1 MITEVIMPK
10 LGLAMEEGT
19 VSRWFKK
26 EGDRVEAGEPL
37 LEITTDKANV
47 EIEASASGILR
58 KILVGEGVTVSV
70 TQVIAYIGEEG
81 DKLPEVVVSA
91 KLSPPPA
98 KEEKTPVISKKEQ
111 YITKP
116 GERIL
121 ASPLA
126 KNIARQHNIDLRSIK
141 GTGPGGRITKEDV
154 LAALKISA
162 PSSTLPPGDLIPLS
176 NIRRLIAK
184 KTLSSKR
191 NIPHYYLNLKVDM
204 GEAERFRT
212 QLLKQEGLKISVN
225 DLLIKAGGAAL
236 VEHPL
241 INAAL
246 VGDKIQ
252 VFKEVNIGIVVSL
265 DEGLIIPVI
274 KKVPSKSLKEIS
286 SETKELITKAK
297 SKKILPDEFTGG
309 TFTISNLGMFGIS
322 SFMAVI
328 NEGES
333 GMLAVGAIEKRPV
346 IIQDKIVIRP
356 VMELTLSAD
365 HRIIDGV
372 LAAQFLKTIKKY
384 LEEPVSLEKLK

>member
-19 VSRWFKK
+19 VSKWFKK

-58 KILVGEGVTVSV
+58 KILVGEGITVPV
-70 TQVIAYIGEEG
+70 TQVIAYIGEKN
-81 DKLPEVVVSA
+81 DKLPEVIVPTKPSPLPGKEA
-91 KLSPPPA
+91 KP
-98 KEEKTPVISKKEQ
+98 PVISKKEE
-111 YITKP
+111 YIAKP

-126 KNIARQHNIDLRSIK
+126 KKIAREHKIDLRSIK
-141 GTGPGGRITKEDV
+141 GTGPGGRISKEDV

-162 PSSTLPPGDLIPLS
+162 PSTTLPPGDLIPLS
-176 NIRRLIAK
+176 KIRRLVAE

-191 NIPHYYLNLKVDM
+191 NIPHYYLNLSVDM
-204 GEAERFRT
+204 EEAEKCRER
-212 QLLKQEGLKISVN
+212 LLKQEGLKISVN
-225 DLLIKAGGAAL
+225 DLLIKAVGAAL
-236 VEHPL
+236 VEHPP

-246 VGDKIQ
+246 IGDKIQ
-252 VFKEVNIGIVVSL
+252 VFKEVNIGMVVSIE
-265 DEGLIIPVI
+265 EGLIIPVI
-274 KKVPSKSLKEIS
+274 KKVPGKSLKEIS
-286 SETKELITKAK
+286 SEAKELITKAK

-309 TFTISNLGMFGIS
+309 TFTISNLGMFEIS

-333 GMLAVGAIEKRPV
+333 GMLAVGAIEKRPAV
-346 IIQDKIVIRP
+346 IQDKIVIRP

-372 LAAQFLKTIKKY
+372 LAAQFLNTIKKY
-384 LEEPVSLEKLK
+384 LEDPASLERLK